1 MPSRRDAITMTDE
14 EIGAFLAA
22 GRVAT
27 VATLGPRGRP
37 HLVPLWYHPDGTT
50 LRTWTF
56 ARAQK
61 AVNLRGDPHLTALV
75 EAGEEYSELRGVS
88 MECDVELVDDPER
101 VAEIGRSLL
110 RRYGTAATPEGTAVE
125 DMVAAQAAKRLGL
138 IARPTRIVSWDH
150 RKLAGVY

>member
-14 EIGAFLAA
+14 EVVAFLAA

-37 HLVPLWYHPDGTT
+37 HLVPLWYHPDGTAV
-50 LRTWTF
+50 RTWTF

-61 AVNLRGDPHLTALV
+61 AVNLRRDPHLTALV
-75 EAGEEYSELRGVS
+75 ESGGEYSELRGVS
-88 MECDVELVDDPER
+88 MECDVELVEDTER

-110 RRYGTAATPEGTAVE
+110 SRYGGGATPEGTAVE
-125 DMVAAQAAKRLGL
+125 DVVAAQAAKRLG
-138 IARPTRIVSWDH
+138 IVARPTRIVSWDH
-150 RKLAGVY
+150 RKLGGVY